1 MTILLSFVRYIIHGY
16 CYLEG
21 EMEGDSR
28 EIFILRQE
36 LSDRDETICQ
46 LRKESEANEDTIKML
61 KERNQQLRK
70 ENGANEDTIK
80 MQKEEIQQLRNQL
93 LSAGVVEKEQKQI
106 KPPLFHF
113 FEQGTHTSMY
123 MQVSM

>member
-1 MTILLSFVRYIIHGY
+1 
-16 CYLEG
+16 
-21 EMEGDSR
+21 MEGDGR
-28 EIFILRQE
+28 KMFILRQE

-70 ENGANEDTIK
+70 ENEANEDTIK
-80 MQKEEIQQLRNQL
+80 VQKEEIQQLRNQL
-93 LSAGVVEKEQKQI
+93 LSAGVVKKEKKEI

-113 FEQGTHTSMY
+113 FEQGTHNFMY